1 MSNSDEGA
9 VGLVESPGATEMA
22 DAMMK
27 AGNVGAFAKQR
38 SGGGR

>member
-1 MSNSDEGA
+1 MSDSDEGA
-9 VGLVESPGATEMA
+9 VGLVESPGAEMA